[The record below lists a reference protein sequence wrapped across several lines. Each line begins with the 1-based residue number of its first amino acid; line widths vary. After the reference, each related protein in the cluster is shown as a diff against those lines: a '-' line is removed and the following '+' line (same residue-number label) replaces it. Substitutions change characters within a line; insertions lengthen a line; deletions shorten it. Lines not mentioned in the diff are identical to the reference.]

1 MVLEAPKQ
9 SIPFFHR
16 LTIMTPRSIASQIF
30 AVLSLLFAAFS
41 IVLGFSSIDAV
52 SPERFSFRITSM
64 VPLPLEFPTPYFL
77 LGLTHLV
84 LGISLVTR
92 RPTFAI
98 GSYVASLIAWA
109 TVFIGFA
116 VVMRHVSLS
125 EGGPGSMGPPVVGLM
140 IFLACLVL
148 YTIYFVGFL
157 VMLWNSFRSHP
168 KSINQRKDPIWAVL
182 LGMLVS
188 LIAGA
193 FGDVAA
199 YSLRKRYSQELGR
212 ESMALIHQQK
222 VNRLSIKRRFEMVDP
237 DIDPQELDHLHSTDV
252 LELLSGKEE
261 VVLLT
266 LRSLD
271 RAVIRDADLMIRL
284 LKIYSDGALSKSVR
298 NEALYLIL
306 CRMSQSPS
314 QLEEP
319 VRLET
324 ILEAV
329 VSDTESEHVFRRSL
343 DTMIGQ
349 NAKPSELTLE
359 ILDRLGPKAIVFL
372 PQLIRSLSFY
382 QTYDRIPWSIQAIA
396 ACGPAAKDALPALL
410 QIWKAS
416 GPPNLDRRE
425 RIESTVQEILS
436 EESIAS
442 VLENSSAS
450 VTLASLELLRLPSLR
465 ISATAQD
472 RMLQIVLDPSIS
484 KTIRQEAL
492 FVIASRDLLE
502 LSESQVSQ
510 LEAILREDSALLNT
524 LGIVLYDSAGFQRS
538 SVQYSPTRTVDLIAK
553 LGKDA
558 LPIIAPLY
566 CSLGHQDQDRY
577 VPKIMEAIKSIGPT
591 AIPHLEKERDS
602 QPPESRHKRILEVL
616 DAMR

>member
-1 MVLEAPKQ
+1 
-9 SIPFFHR
+9 
-16 LTIMTPRSIASQIF
+16 
-30 AVLSLLFAAFS
+30 
-41 IVLGFSSIDAV
+41 
-52 SPERFSFRITSM
+52 
-64 VPLPLEFPTPYFL
+64 
-77 LGLTHLV
+77 
-84 LGISLVTR
+84 
-92 RPTFAI
+92 
-98 GSYVASLIAWA
+98 
-109 TVFIGFA
+109 
-116 VVMRHVSLS
+116 
-125 EGGPGSMGPPVVGLM
+125 
-140 IFLACLVL
+140 
-148 YTIYFVGFL
+148 
-157 VMLWNSFRSHP
+157 
-168 KSINQRKDPIWAVL
+168 
-182 LGMLVS
+182 
-188 LIAGA
+188 
-193 FGDVAA
+193 
-199 YSLRKRYSQELGR
+199 
-212 ESMALIHQQK
+212 
-222 VNRLSIKRRFEMVDP
+222 
-237 DIDPQELDHLHSTDV
+237 
-252 LELLSGKEE
+252 
-261 VVLLT
+261 
-266 LRSLD
+266 
-271 RAVIRDADLMIRL
+271 MIRL

-343 DTMIGQ
+343 DTMVGQ

-484 KTIRQEAL
+484 KPIRQEAL

-602 QPPESRHKRILEVL
+602 QPPESRRKRILEVL